1 MDSSKSGSRLL
12 LTDQTITNFHIPFRK
27 YVHIVLICI
36 NNLQIIAREKG
47 FESDWQP
54 YSYLEVN
61 VPVEGSL
68 NTSLKIHVRKNV
80 LCRHLKYRFLRR
92 EN

>member
-1 MDSSKSGSRLL
+1 MDSSRSGSRLL
-12 LTDQTITNFHIPFRK
+12 LTDQTITNFHIPFHK
-27 YVHIVLICI
+27 YVHIVLICS
-36 NNLQIIAREKG
+36 NKLQKRFYLQIIAREKG

-68 NTSLKIHVRKNV
+68 NTSLKIHV
-80 LCRHLKYRFLRR
+80 
-92 EN
+92 

>member
-12 LTDQTITNFHIPFRK
+12 LTDQTIMNFHIPFHK

-36 NNLQIIAREKG
+36 NKLQIIAREKG
-47 FESDWQP
+47 FESGWQP

-68 NTSLKIHVRKNV
+68 NTSLKIHV
-80 LCRHLKYRFLRR
+80 
-92 EN
+92 